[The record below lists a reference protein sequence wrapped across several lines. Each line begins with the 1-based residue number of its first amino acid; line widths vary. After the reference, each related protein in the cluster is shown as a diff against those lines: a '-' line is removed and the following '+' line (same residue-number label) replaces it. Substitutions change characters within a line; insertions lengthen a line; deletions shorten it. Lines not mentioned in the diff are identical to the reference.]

1 MTAPLFYLN
10 AESTLSLH
18 TQIRAMLI
26 DAVLAGKLPLDQRLP
41 STRVLAK
48 QLGVSRNT
56 VITVT
61 QELVSEGYLISRERS
76 GCYVNPEVLTQKF
89 DRDFARERASDT
101 ETVSGSGDLSKIWRQ
116 RLPQKMKS
124 ARVHPQNWRQYPYP
138 FIEGQFDESLFPIA
152 EWRECNRIAQGIR
165 EINSW
170 AGDSGD
176 ADDASL
182 IEQIRTK
189 ILPQRG
195 IAANPDEILM
205 TVGSQHGLSLC
216 AQLLMRR
223 FTRVAMEYPGYQ
235 DAMQLFSLYTDQIIN
250 NPVDEEGLVVSD
262 TTATADIVYTTPSHQ
277 FPTTVTM
284 SLSRRKMLLE
294 SADANDFVIL
304 EDDSTSESN
313 FVGNINPAL
322 KSLDSHDRVIYLG
335 SLSRMFA
342 PGVRIGF
349 LVGSKEFIRQARLLR
364 RLTLRHPAGN
374 NQRIAALFLS
384 LGHYD
389 TLTRRLNQVHKQR
402 WLELRQAVNYAF
414 PQPHFM
420 ITKATG
426 GTACWIRGPAGLDV
440 FELVKTAARQGIL
453 LDSPESYLTSDFPKN
468 FFRLSVTS
476 ISAENIR
483 PGLEKLARLIN
494 QMLTGFRETLDTAV
508 GRKLGEADIR
518 DVMPGSAL
526 IGQTAYGDNYTAV
539 IQANGKIDIRYDNEN
554 QDTDSGNW
562 WVESGQWWR
571 QFKHST
577 YGEARGFY
585 VVLEGNSIKWFDAE
599 GDLVDTEVFIQDY
612 HDQQLGSE

>member
-1 MTAPLFYLN
+1 MTSPLFYLD

-26 DAVLAGKLPLDQRLP
+26 DAVVAGKLPLDQRLP

-56 VITVT
+56 VIAVT

-89 DRDFARERASDT
+89 DRALEA
-101 ETVSGSGDLSKIWRQ
+101 ETVPGSRDVSRIWRQ
-116 RLPQKMKS
+116 RLSLNMTT

-182 IEQIRTK
+182 IEQIRSK

-195 IAANPDEILM
+195 MTANPDEILI

-235 DAMQLFSLYTDQIIN
+235 DAIQLFSLHTDQIVNI
-250 NPVDEEGLVVSD
+250 PVDAEGLVVSD
-262 TTATADIVYTTPSHQ
+262 EIATADIVYTTPSHQ

-294 SADANDFVIL
+294 SAEVNDFVIL

-322 KSLDSHDRVIYLG
+322 KSLDSQGRVIYLG

-349 LVGSKEFIRQARLLR
+349 LVGPREFIRQARLLR

-374 NQRIAALFLS
+374 NQRVAALFLT

-420 ITKATG
+420 ITRATG
-426 GTACWIRGPAGLDV
+426 GTACWIRGPDGLDV
-440 FELVKTAARQGIL
+440 FELAKAAARQGIL
-453 LDSPESYLTSDFPKN
+453 LDSPETYLTAGFPRN
-468 FFRLSVTS
+468 YFRLSVTS

-494 QMLTGFRETLDTAV
+494 QMLTGFRETLETAA
-508 GRKLGEADIR
+508 GRKLDEAAIR

-526 IGQTAYGDNYTAV
+526 IGQTAYGDHYTAT
-539 IQANGKIDIRYDNEN
+539 IHENGKIDIRYDNEN
-554 QDTDSGNW
+554 QDTDTGKW

-577 YGEARGFY
+577 YGEARGFH
-585 VVLEGNSIKWFDAE
+585 VVLEGNSIKWFDSE

-612 HDQQLGSE
+612 QDRNLGSE